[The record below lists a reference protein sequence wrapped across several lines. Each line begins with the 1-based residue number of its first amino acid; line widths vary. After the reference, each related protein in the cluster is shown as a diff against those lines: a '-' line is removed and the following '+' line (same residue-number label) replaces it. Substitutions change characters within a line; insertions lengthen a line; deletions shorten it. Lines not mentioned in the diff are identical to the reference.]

1 MTSTANFADTKK
13 NHAKDQPK
21 DGGLIDTALSRAQG
35 RAGKYLTFSLASE
48 EFGIRVL
55 QVREI
60 MGLQDITYV
69 PQTEPHIKG
78 VINLRGKVVPVI
90 CLRTKFGMP
99 EIEYTQ
105 RTCIVVVQVRGED
118 GLMLM
123 GVLVDSVSEVLTLNG
138 SEIEDT
144 PKFGTSQDLGYIL
157 GMAKVRDRVKILID
171 IEQVLTAT
179 EISGLEHL
187 RK

>member
-1 MTSTANFADTKK
+1 M
-13 NHAKDQPK
+13 KDQAV
-21 DGGLIDTALSRAQG
+21 IDRALPVGQE

-60 MGLQDITYV
+60 MGLQDITFV
-69 PQTEPHIKG
+69 PQAEPHIRG

-99 EIEYTQ
+99 KIESTQ
-105 RTCIVVVQVRGED
+105 RTCIIVVQVRGED

-123 GVLVDSVSEVLTLNG
+123 GVLVDSVSEVVTLNG

-144 PKFGTSQDLGYIL
+144 PEFGTGQDLGYIL
-157 GMAKVRDRVKILID
+157 GMAKVRDSVKILID
-171 IEQVLTAT
+171 IEQILTAS
-179 EISGLEHL
+179 EISGLERL

>member
-1 MTSTANFADTKK
+1 M
-13 NHAKDQPK
+13 KDQAV
-21 DGGLIDTALSRAQG
+21 IDRALPISHD

-60 MGLQDITYV
+60 MGLQDITFV
-69 PQTEPHIKG
+69 PQAEPHIKG

-99 EIEYTQ
+99 QIEYTQ
-105 RTCIVVVQVRGED
+105 RTCIIVVQVRGED

-123 GVLVDSVSEVLTLNG
+123 GVLVDSVSEVVTLNG
-138 SEIEDT
+138 AEIEDT
-144 PKFGTSQDLGYIL
+144 PEFGTGQDLGYIL
-157 GMAKVRDRVKILID
+157 GMAKVRDSVKILID
-171 IEQVLTAT
+171 IEQILTAS
-179 EISGLEHL
+179 EISGLERL

>member
-1 MTSTANFADTKK
+1 MSSPKTLQDSI
-13 NHAKDQPK
+13 KDQMKDQTAVDRKHPK
-21 DGGLIDTALSRAQG
+21 SQE
-35 RAGKYLTFSLASE
+35 RAGKYLTFSLANE

-60 MGLQDITYV
+60 MGMQDITFV

-99 EIEYTQ
+99 QIEHTP
-105 RTCIVVVQVRGED
+105 RTCIVVVQLLGED
-118 GLMLM
+118 GLMLI
-123 GVLVDSVSEVLTLNG
+123 GVLVDSVSEVVTLNG

-144 PKFGTSQDLGYIL
+144 PEFGTGQNLGYIL

-171 IEQVLTAT
+171 IQQILTAS

-187 RK
+187 HD

>member
-1 MTSTANFADTKK
+1 MSLTETSRDSIKPRM
-13 NHAKDQPK
+13 KDQAIAERAHPK
-21 DGGLIDTALSRAQG
+21 AQE

-60 MGLQDITYV
+60 MGMQDITYV

-99 EIEYTQ
+99 QIEYTP
-105 RTCIVVVQVRGED
+105 RTCIVVVQIQGDD
-118 GLMLM
+118 GLMLI

-144 PKFGTSQDLGYIL
+144 PEFGTGQNLGYIL

-171 IEQVLTAT
+171 IQQILTAS
-179 EISGLEHL
+179 EISGLEQLHQ
-187 RK
+187 